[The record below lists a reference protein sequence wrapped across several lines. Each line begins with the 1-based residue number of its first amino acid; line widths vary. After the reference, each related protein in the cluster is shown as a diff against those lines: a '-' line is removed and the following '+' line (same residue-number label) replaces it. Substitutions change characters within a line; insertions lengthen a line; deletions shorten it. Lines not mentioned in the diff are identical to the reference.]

1 MSNRSSS
8 RASRTDWP
16 RVDALRDEDIDLSEI
31 PEVTRELF
39 RKAIV
44 RRGLKPDVDKAQVHR
59 PK

>member
-31 PEVTRELF
+31 PEVTRERF